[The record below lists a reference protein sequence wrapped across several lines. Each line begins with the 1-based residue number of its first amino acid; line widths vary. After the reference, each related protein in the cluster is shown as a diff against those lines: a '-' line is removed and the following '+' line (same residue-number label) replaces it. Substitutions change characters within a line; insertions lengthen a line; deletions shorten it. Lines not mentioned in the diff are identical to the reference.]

1 MAINVDLS
9 ETSNPET
16 AGQFQRIQAGP
27 VHMLVLEA
35 KENGGD
41 KGEHVVKLEVLM
53 HPDQTIIGKTH
64 TEWFPASA
72 KMAWKLLM
80 FCYAVKIADRDAMAK
95 QKASGNAY
103 VPIDLKAA
111 EGRQLFGT
119 IKVTEKDGKQFHNL
133 DDMMAIDDPKAA
145 NHPRN
150 VGMLNQALG
159 QQPRPLTTGASSS
172 SAAQQ
177 QKPAAS
183 NPFAAVT

>member
-1 MAINVDLS
+1 MAINVDLT
-9 ETSNPET
+9 ETANPET
-16 AGQFQRIQAGP
+16 AGQFQRIPAGP
-27 VHMLVLEA
+27 VHLMVTEA

-64 TEWFPASA
+64 TEWFPASP
-72 KMAWKLLM
+72 KMAWKLLT
-80 FCYAVKIADRDAMAK
+80 FCYAVKIADRDAMAR
-95 QKASGNAY
+95 QKAAGNPY
-103 VPIDLKAA
+103 VPIDLKSA

-119 IKVTEKDGKQFHNL
+119 IKVTEKDGKSFHNL

-159 QQPRPLTTGASSS
+159 GQARPLSAPPTTQQA
-172 SAAQQ
+172 AAQA
-177 QKPAAS
+177 PAA